1 MPLRLKSLELH
12 GYKTFASKTL
22 FEFADGITAI
32 VGPNGSGKSNFA
44 DSLRWVLGEQSASL
58 LRAKKTEDMIF
69 SGSEHRPRAG
79 MASVTITFD
88 NTVGWLPVDFS
99 EVAVTRRAYRDGH
112 NEYLLNGQT
121 VRLRD
126 INELLAQSGLS
137 ERTYTILGQGM
148 VDASLALK
156 ADERRRL
163 FEEAAGI
170 GLYRSR
176 REEALRRMEN
186 TQRNLERVLDI
197 LAELEPRLRGLE
209 RQARR
214 AQEYLQI
221 QADLKLILREWYGY
235 HWHRT
240 QKELTEVQAIAR
252 QQEVKLNE
260 ARETY
265 RNLTE
270 GFSSTRTRL
279 FDLRARLNEWHRQSA
294 GLHNQSE
301 AISRELAVL
310 EERRRA
316 QTESRASAA
325 AEQERLADEQRAAGE
340 RLEEARAE
348 FERIQAEAAEAK
360 TQEAA
365 AKTALSARQME
376 RAGVEQKLN
385 SARSQLNELN
395 GRRARHQAHL
405 NELKNRLDAQ
415 RQKLRDADVVIA
427 TAEQTFAAAEKKH
440 LAAKK
445 AREAAESAFHQAEAD
460 LTAIRHRLGELES
473 ARRTRQDERNARA
486 GEQAKLQAQLDVLEQ
501 AEKSLSGYAEGAKF
515 LLEAARQ
522 SRLGG
527 AKGALSAALD
537 VPAAYETA
545 IAAALGDA
553 FDVVVVESGS
563 SVEQALELLE
573 QATGRAVILPLERE
587 KDESRKMKD
596 EREML
601 KGDISKKNAI
611 GIASDLVKVSE
622 ELRPAV
628 ETLLGNVV
636 IVENRA
642 AAQLMRTQYPAVRFV
657 TVKGEVFRPDGVI
670 AAGREARA
678 AALGRPREK
687 RELSERLETVVADLN
702 ALLETLAGLGA
713 EILSAQKEISAREE
727 AVRAARKALNEASN
741 AEQGAALAAESA
753 RRQRDFQSGQKESL
767 QKEIRESERD
777 QTETGLL
784 LEDVEEKLGAAQDGL
799 RKLNGELAG
808 LALDDALS
816 QVNYWGARVSVSE
829 RTVNDARARQ
839 NERGQALERVKA
851 QMEAARQRQ
860 SEVEAALGALDG
872 EKARLQARE
881 RELHEQI
888 EALRAVIEP
897 AEAQLNQAEQQ
908 EAALQGQEAAAQKS
922 LANVE
927 RYNAQAQLDLGRKQ
941 EALETLKRRIEEDF
955 GLVQFEYETNVT
967 GSVPLPL
974 DGMVETLPYVTEL
987 SPELEEALTQK
998 RAQIRRMGAVNME
1011 AQQEYDS
1018 VKERYEFMTSQVADL
1033 RQAESDL
1040 RQVIAE
1046 LDDVTKKEFT
1056 KTFEAVAAEF
1066 KGIFTRLFG
1075 GGSARLVLTDPD
1087 NLTETGIDIE
1097 AKLPGRR
1104 EQGLSLLSGGER
1116 SLTAISLV
1124 FALLKVSPTPVCVM
1138 DEVDAMLDEAN
1149 VGRFRDLLDELSEHT
1164 QFIVVTHN
1172 RNTVQVADIIY
1183 GITMGRDSAS
1193 QQISLKL
1200 DEVSDEMLG
1209 RGG

>member
-69 SGSEHRPRAG
+69 SGSEHRPRSG

-240 QKELTEVQAIAR
+240 QKELTEVRAIAR
-252 QQEVKLNE
+252 QQEIKLNE

-270 GFSSTRTRL
+270 GFSSTRARL

-316 QTESRASAA
+316 QTESRANAA

-340 RLEEARAE
+340 RLDEARAD

-365 AKTALSARQME
+365 AKSALSARQME

-385 SARSQLNELN
+385 AARSQLNELN

-445 AREAAESAFHQAEAD
+445 AREAAEAAFQQAETD
-460 LTAIRHRLGELES
+460 LTAIRGRLAELES

-501 AEKSLSGYAEGAKF
+501 AEKSLSGYAEGSKF

-522 SRLGG
+522 SKLSG

-573 QATGRAVILPLERE
+573 QATGRAVILPITGNAEGR
-587 KDESRKMKD
+587 MMND

-611 GIASDLVKVSE
+611 GIASDLAKVSE

-642 AAQLMRTQYPAVRFV
+642 AARQLRTQYPAVRFV

-687 RELSERLETVVADLN
+687 RELSERLETVAADLN
-702 ALLETLAGLGA
+702 ALIEALAGLGA

-727 AVRAARKALNEASN
+727 AARAARKALNEASN

-784 LEDVEEKLGAAQDGL
+784 LEDVEENLGAAQDAL
-799 RKLNGELAG
+799 RKLNGEMAG
-808 LALDDALS
+808 LALDEALS

-839 NERGQALERVKA
+839 NERGQALERVKS
-851 QMEAARQRQ
+851 QIEAARRREG
-860 SEVEAALGALDG
+860 EVEAALGALEG
-872 EKARLQARE
+872 EKSRLHE
-881 RELHEQI
+881 RGAELHGQI
-888 EALRAVIEP
+888 EALRVVIEP

-908 EAALQGQEAAAQKS
+908 EAALQEQEAAAQKS

-955 GLVQFEYETNVT
+955 GLVQFEYETSVT

-974 DGMVETLPYVTEL
+974 GEMVETLPYVTEL
-987 SPELEEALTQK
+987 SPELEDALSQK

-1046 LDDVTKKEFT
+1046 LDEVTKKEFT
-1056 KTFEAVAAEF
+1056 RTFEAVAAEF

-1075 GGSARLVLTDPD
+1075 GGSARLILTDPD

>member
-88 NTVGWLPVDFS
+88 NSTGWLPVDFS

-170 GLYRSR
+170 GLYRAR

-235 HWHRT
+235 HWHRA
-240 QKELTEVQAIAR
+240 QKELTEAQAIAR
-252 QQEVKLNE
+252 QQEARLNE

-265 RNLTE
+265 RSLTE
-270 GFSSTRTRL
+270 GFSSTRARL

-301 AISRELAVL
+301 SISRELAVL

-316 QTESRASAA
+316 LTESRANAA

-348 FERIQAEAAEAK
+348 FGRIQAEAAEAK

-365 AKTALSARQME
+365 AKAALSARQME

-385 SARSQLNELN
+385 AARNQLNELN
-395 GRRARHQAHL
+395 GRRARHQARLH
-405 NELKNRLDAQ
+405 ELKTRLDSQ

-445 AREAAESAFHQAEAD
+445 ARETAESALQQAEAD
-460 LTAIRHRLGELES
+460 LTATRQRLAELES

-501 AEKSLSGYAEGAKF
+501 AERSLSGYADGAKF

-522 SRLGG
+522 SKLGG
-527 AKGALSAALD
+527 AKGALSAALE

-587 KDESRKMKD
+587 KDESGKMKD

-601 KGDISKKNAI
+601 KGDISKNVI
-611 GIASDLVKVSE
+611 GVAADLVKVSE

-628 ETLLGNVV
+628 DALLGNVF

-642 AAQLMRTQYPAVRFV
+642 VAQSLRAKYPAARFV

-678 AALGRPREK
+678 AALRRPREK
-687 RELSERLETVVADLN
+687 RELTERLEQVAGQLN
-702 ALLETLAGLGA
+702 ALIETLNGLGA
-713 EILSAQKEISAREE
+713 EILAAQKEISAREE
-727 AVRAARKALNEASN
+727 ALRAARKALNEAAN
-741 AEQGAALAAESA
+741 VERETALAAESA
-753 RRQRDFQSGQKESL
+753 RRQRDFQSGQKETL

-784 LEDVEEKLGAAQDGL
+784 LEDVEEKLGAAQDAL

-808 LALDDALS
+808 LNLDEALS

-829 RTVNDARARQ
+829 RTVSDARARQ
-839 NERGQALERVKA
+839 NERGQALERVKS
-851 QMEAARQRQ
+851 QLEAARRREGEVQ
-860 SEVEAALGALDG
+860 SALEALEG
-872 EKARLQARE
+872 EKTRLQARE
-881 RELHEQI
+881 QELHEQI
-888 EALRAVIEP
+888 EALRVLIEP

-908 EAALQGQEAAAQKS
+908 EATLQEQEAAAQKS

-927 RYNAQAQLDLGRKQ
+927 RYNAQAQLELGRKQ
-941 EALETLKRRIEEDF
+941 EALEALRRRIEEDF

-967 GSVPLPL
+967 GAVPLPL
-974 DGMVETLPYVTEL
+974 GEMVETLPYVTEL
-987 SPELEEALTQK
+987 SPELEEALSQK

-1018 VKERYEFMTSQVADL
+1018 VKERYEFMTTQVADL
-1033 RQAESDL
+1033 KQAEADL

-1046 LDDVTKKEFT
+1046 LDEVTKKEFT

-1066 KGIFTRLFG
+1066 KAIFTRLFG

-1149 VGRFRDLLDELSEHT
+1149 VGRFRDLLDELSQHT

>member
-88 NTVGWLPVDFS
+88 NTSGWLPVDFS
-99 EVAVTRRAYRDGH
+99 EVAVTRRAYRDGR

-197 LAELEPRLRGLE
+197 LSELEPRLRGLE

-235 HWHRT
+235 HWHRA
-240 QKELTEVQAIAR
+240 QKELTESQTIAR
-252 QQEVKLNE
+252 QQEVRLNE

-265 RNLTE
+265 HSLTE
-270 GFSSTRTRL
+270 GFSSTRARL

-316 QTESRASAA
+316 LTESRTNAA
-325 AEQERLADEQRAAGE
+325 AEQQRLADEQRAAAE
-340 RLEEARAE
+340 RLEEAQAE
-348 FERIQAEAAEAK
+348 LERIQAEAAEAK
-360 TQEAA
+360 SQEAA
-365 AKTALSARQME
+365 AKAALAARQME
-376 RAGVEQKLN
+376 RAAIEQKLN
-385 SARSQLNELN
+385 TARSHLNDLN

-415 RQKLRDADVVIA
+415 RQKLREADVVIA
-427 TAEQTFAAAEKKH
+427 AAEQTFAAAEHKH
-440 LAAKK
+440 LAAKQ
-445 AREAAESAFHQAEAD
+445 AREAAESALQQAEAG
-460 LTAIRHRLGELES
+460 LTAMRQRLAELES
-473 ARRTRQDERNARA
+473 ARRTHQDERSAKA
-486 GEQAKLQAQLDVLEQ
+486 GEQAKLRARLDVLEQ
-501 AEKSLSGYAEGAKF
+501 AEQSLSGYAEGAKF

-522 SRLGG
+522 SKLSG
-527 AKGALSAALD
+527 AKGALAAVLD

-553 FDVVVVESGS
+553 FDVVLVESGS

-573 QATGRAVILPLERE
+573 QASGRAVLLPITGNTKGRMLN
-587 KDESRKMKD
+587 DA
-596 EREML
+596 REML
-601 KGDISKKNAI
+601 KGDLPQSVI
-611 GIASDLVKVSE
+611 GIAADLVKVSE

-628 ETLLGNVV
+628 QALLGNTVL
-636 IVENRA
+636 VENRA
-642 AAQLMRTQYPAVRFV
+642 VAQALREQYPAVRLV

-678 AALGRPREK
+678 VALARPREK
-687 RELSERLETVVADLN
+687 RELKERLEEVTAALN
-702 ALLETLAGLGA
+702 ALIETLAGLGE
-713 EILSAQKEISAREE
+713 EIALAQKEIAAREE
-727 AVRAARKALNEASN
+727 AVRLARKALNEAAR
-741 AEQGAALAAESA
+741 AEQGALLAVESA
-753 RRQRDFQSGQKESL
+753 RRQRDFQSGQKQTL

-784 LEDVEEKLGAAQDGL
+784 LEDVEDKLGAAQDVL

-808 LALDDALS
+808 LGLDEALA

-839 NERGQALERVKA
+839 NERVQTLERVKA
-851 QMEAARQRQ
+851 QIESAGRRER
-860 SEVEAALGALDG
+860 EVEAALQALED
-872 EKARLQARE
+872 ETLRLQTRE
-881 RELHEQI
+881 RALHEQI
-888 EALRAVIEP
+888 EALRMQIEP
-897 AEAQLNQAEQQ
+897 AEAQLAQAEQQ
-908 EAALQGQEAAAQKS
+908 EAALQEQEAAAQKS

-927 RYNAQAQLDLGRKQ
+927 RYHAQAQLDLARKQ

-967 GSVPLPL
+967 GAVPLPL

-987 SPELEEALTQK
+987 SPELEEALSQK

-1018 VKERYEFMTSQVADL
+1018 VRERYEFMTSQVADL

-1046 LDDVTKKEFT
+1046 LDEVTKKEFT
-1056 KTFEAVAAEF
+1056 RTFEAVAAEF
-1066 KGIFTRLFG
+1066 RSIFTRLFG
-1075 GGSARLVLTDPD
+1075 GGSARLILTDPD

-1172 RNTVQVADIIY
+1172 RNTVQAADVIY

-1200 DEVSDEMLG
+1200 DEVNDEMLG
-1209 RGG
+1209 R

>member
-88 NTVGWLPVDFS
+88 NTSGWLPVDFS
-99 EVAVTRRAYRDGH
+99 EVAVTRRAYRDGR

-197 LAELEPRLRGLE
+197 LSELEPRLRGLE

-214 AQEYLQI
+214 AQEYLQL

-235 HWHRT
+235 HWHRA
-240 QKELTEVQAIAR
+240 QKELTESQTIAR
-252 QQEVKLNE
+252 QQEARLNE

-265 RNLTE
+265 HSLTE
-270 GFSSTRTRL
+270 GFSSTRARL

-316 QTESRASAA
+316 LTESRTNVA
-325 AEQERLADEQRAAGE
+325 AEQQRLADEQRAAAE
-340 RLEEARAE
+340 RLEEAQAE
-348 FERIQAEAAEAK
+348 LERIQAEAAEAK
-360 TQEAA
+360 NQEAA
-365 AKTALSARQME
+365 AKAALSARQME
-376 RAGVEQKLN
+376 RAVIEQKLN
-385 SARSQLNELN
+385 TARSHLNDLN

-415 RQKLRDADVVIA
+415 RQKLREADVVIA
-427 TAEQTFAAAEKKH
+427 AAEQTFAAAEHKH
-440 LAAKK
+440 LAAKQ
-445 AREAAESAFHQAEAD
+445 AREAAESALQQAEAG
-460 LTAIRHRLGELES
+460 LTAMRQRLAELES
-473 ARRTRQDERNARA
+473 ARRTHQDERSAKA
-486 GEQAKLQAQLDVLEQ
+486 GEQAKLRARLDVLEQ
-501 AEKSLSGYAEGAKF
+501 AEQSLSGYAEGAKF

-522 SRLGG
+522 SKLSG
-527 AKGALSAALD
+527 AKGALAAALD

-553 FDVVVVESGS
+553 FDVVLVESGS

-573 QATGRAVILPLERE
+573 QASGRAVLLPITGNTKGRMLN
-587 KDESRKMKD
+587 DA
-596 EREML
+596 REML
-601 KGDISKKNAI
+601 KGDLPQSVI
-611 GIASDLVKVSE
+611 GIAADLVKVSE
-622 ELRPAV
+622 ELWPAV
-628 ETLLGNVV
+628 QALLGNTVL
-636 IVENRA
+636 VENRA
-642 AAQLMRTQYPAVRFV
+642 VAQALREQYPAVRLV

-678 AALGRPREK
+678 AALARPREK
-687 RELSERLETVVADLN
+687 RELKERLEEVTAALN
-702 ALLETLAGLGA
+702 ALIETLARLGE
-713 EILSAQKEISAREE
+713 EIALAQKEIAAREE
-727 AVRAARKALNEASN
+727 AVRLARKALNDA
-741 AEQGAALAAESA
+741 ARVEQSALLAVESA
-753 RRQRDFQSGQKESL
+753 RRQRDFQSGQKQTL
-767 QKEIRESERD
+767 QKEIRQSERD
-777 QTETGLL
+777 QTETELL
-784 LEDVEEKLGAAQDGL
+784 LEEVQDKLGAAQDEL
-799 RKLNGELAG
+799 RKLNGELARLG
-808 LALDDALS
+808 LDEALA

-839 NERGQALERVKA
+839 NERAQALERVKA
-851 QMEAARQRQ
+851 QIESARRR
-860 SEVEAALGALDG
+860 EREIEAALQALED
-872 EKARLQARE
+872 ETLRLQTRE
-881 RELHEQI
+881 RALHEQI
-888 EALRAVIEP
+888 EALRMQIEP
-897 AEAQLNQAEQQ
+897 AEAQLAQAEQQ
-908 EAALQGQEAAAQKS
+908 EAALQEQEAAAQKS

-927 RYNAQAQLDLGRKQ
+927 RYHAQAQLDLARKQ

-967 GSVPLPL
+967 GAVPLPL

-987 SPELEEALTQK
+987 SPELEEALSQK

-1011 AQQEYDS
+1011 AQREYDS
-1018 VKERYEFMTSQVADL
+1018 VRERYEFMTSQVADL

-1046 LDDVTKKEFT
+1046 LDEVTKKEFT
-1056 KTFEAVAAEF
+1056 RTFEAVAAEF
-1066 KGIFTRLFG
+1066 RSIFTRLFG
-1075 GGSARLVLTDPD
+1075 GGSARLILTDPD

-1172 RNTVQVADIIY
+1172 RNTVQAADVIY

-1200 DEVSDEMLG
+1200 DEVNDEMLG
-1209 RGG
+1209 R

>member
-12 GYKTFASKTL
+12 GYKTFASKTM

-252 QQEVKLNE
+252 QQEVRLNE

-265 RNLTE
+265 RSLTE
-270 GFSSTRTRL
+270 GFSSTRARL

-316 QTESRASAA
+316 LTESRANAA

-365 AKTALSARQME
+365 AKAALSSRQLE

-385 SARSQLNELN
+385 SARNQLNELN

-445 AREAAESAFHQAEAD
+445 AREAAEAAFQQAEAD
-460 LTAIRHRLGELES
+460 LTAIRQRLAELES

-522 SRLGG
+522 SKLSG

-573 QATGRAVILPLERE
+573 QATGRAVILPLERSALNVE
-587 KDESRKMKD
+587 RSTFNGES
-596 EREML
+596 
-601 KGDISKKNAI
+601 GVI
-611 GIASDLVKVSE
+611 GRASEIVKVSE

-628 ETLLGNVV
+628 ETLLGNTVL
-636 IVENRA
+636 VENRA
-642 AAQLMRTQYPAVRFV
+642 VAQALRLKYPAARFV

-702 ALLETLAGLGA
+702 ALIETLAGLGA
-713 EILSAQKEISAREE
+713 EILAAQKEISAREE
-727 AVRAARKALNEASN
+727 ALRAARKALNEASN
-741 AEQGAALAAESA
+741 AEQGAALAVESA

-784 LEDVEEKLGAAQDGL
+784 LEDVEDKLGAAQDAL

-808 LALDDALS
+808 LALDEALS

-839 NERGQALERVKA
+839 HERGQALERVKA
-851 QMEAARQRQ
+851 QMQAARQREG
-860 SEVEAALGALDG
+860 EVDAALGALEAD
-872 EKARLQARE
+872 KARLHARE
-881 RELHEQI
+881 AELHGQI
-888 EALRAVIEP
+888 EALRVVIEP

-908 EAALQGQEAAAQKS
+908 EATLQEQEAAAQKS

-955 GLVQFEYETNVT
+955 GLVQFEYETSVT

-987 SPELEEALTQK
+987 SPELEEALSQK

-1018 VKERYEFMTSQVADL
+1018 VKERYDFMTSQVADL
-1033 RQAESDL
+1033 RQAEADL

-1046 LDDVTKKEFT
+1046 LDEVTKKEFT
-1056 KTFEAVAAEF
+1056 RTFEAVAAEF

-1075 GGSARLVLTDPD
+1075 GGSARLILTDPD

>member
-69 SGSEHRPRAG
+69 SGSEQRPRAG

-88 NTVGWLPVDFS
+88 NSTGWLPVDFS

-235 HWHRT
+235 HWHRA

-252 QQEVKLNE
+252 QQEAKLNE

-270 GFSSTRTRL
+270 GFSSTRARL

-310 EERRRA
+310 EERRRSLN
-316 QTESRASAA
+316 ESRATAA
-325 AEQERLADEQRAAGE
+325 AEQQRLADEQRAASE

-348 FERIQAEAAEAK
+348 LERIQAEAAEAK
-360 TQEAA
+360 NQEAA
-365 AKTALSARQME
+365 AKAALAARQME

-385 SARSQLNELN
+385 AARNQLNELN
-395 GRRARHQAHL
+395 GRRARHQARLH
-405 NELKNRLDAQ
+405 ELKTRLDAQ

-440 LAAKK
+440 LAAQK
-445 AREAAESAFHQAEAD
+445 AREGAESVLQQAEAD
-460 LTAIRHRLGELES
+460 LTATRHRLSELES
-473 ARRTRQDERNARA
+473 ARRALQDERNAKA
-486 GEQAKLQAQLDVLEQ
+486 GEQTKLQARLDVLEQ
-501 AEKSLSGYAEGAKF
+501 AEKSLSGYAEGARF

-522 SRLGG
+522 SKLGG

-573 QATGRAVILPLERE
+573 QAAGRAVILPITGNAQGRSLP
-587 KDESRKMKD
+587 D

-601 KGDISKKNAI
+601 KGDLSKNVI
-611 GIASDLVKVSE
+611 GFASDLVKVSE

-628 ETLLGNVV
+628 EALLGNTVL
-636 IVENRA
+636 VENRA
-642 AAQLMRTQYPAVRFV
+642 VAQSLRAKYPAARFV

-670 AAGREARA
+670 AAGRETRA
-678 AALGRPREK
+678 AALSRPREK
-687 RELSERLETVVADLN
+687 RELSERLEQAVGQLN
-702 ALLETLAGLGA
+702 ALMETLNGLNA
-713 EILSAQKEISAREE
+713 EISAAQKEISAREE
-727 AVRAARKALNEASN
+727 ALRAARKALNEVLN
-741 AEQGAALAAESA
+741 AEREAALAAESA
-753 RRQRDFQSGQKESL
+753 RRQRDFQSGQKETL

-784 LEDVEEKLGAAQDGL
+784 LEDVEEKLGAAQEAL

-808 LALDDALS
+808 LGLDEALS

-839 NERGQALERVKA
+839 NERGQALERVKS
-851 QMEAARQRQ
+851 QLEAARRREG
-860 SEVEAALGALDG
+860 EVDLALEALEG
-872 EKARLQARE
+872 EKSRLQARE

-888 EALRAVIEP
+888 EALRALIEP

-908 EAALQGQEAAAQKS
+908 EASLQEQEAAAQKS

-967 GSVPLPL
+967 GAVPLPL
-974 DGMVETLPYVTEL
+974 GEMVETLPYVTEL
-987 SPELEEALTQK
+987 SAELEEALSQK

-1018 VKERYEFMTSQVADL
+1018 VKERYEFMTTQVADL
-1033 RQAESDL
+1033 RQAEADL

-1046 LDDVTKKEFT
+1046 LDEVTKKEFT

-1066 KGIFTRLFG
+1066 KAIFTRLFG
-1075 GGSARLVLTDPD
+1075 GGSARLILTDPD

-1149 VGRFRDLLDELSEHT
+1149 VGRFRDLLDELSQHT

-1172 RNTVQVADIIY
+1172 RNTVQVADVIY

-1193 QQISLKL
+1193 QQISLRL

>member
-22 FEFADGITAI
+22 FEFASGITAI

-79 MASVTITFD
+79 MASVTVTFD
-88 NTVGWLPVDFS
+88 NAAGWLPVDFS
-99 EVAVTRRAYRDGH
+99 EVAVTRRAYRDGR

-121 VRLRD
+121 ARLRD

-235 HWHRT
+235 HWHRA
-240 QKELTEVQAIAR
+240 QKELTEAQVIAR
-252 QQEVKLNE
+252 QHEQRLQE
-260 ARETY
+260 ARKNY
-265 RNLTE
+265 QGLTE
-270 GFSSTRTRL
+270 GFSNTRARL
-279 FDLRARLNEWHRQSA
+279 FELRARLNEWRKQSA
-294 GLHNQSE
+294 GLRSQGE
-301 AISRELAVL
+301 VISRDLAVL

-316 QTESRASAA
+316 FTESRANAA
-325 AEQERLADEQRAAGE
+325 AEQERLADEQRAAHE
-340 RLEEARAE
+340 RLDEARAE
-348 FERIQAEAAEAK
+348 FERIRAEAAEAQA
-360 TQEAA
+360 QESA
-365 AKTALSARQME
+365 AKSVLSARQLE
-376 RAGVEQKLN
+376 RAAVEQKLN
-385 SARSQLNELN
+385 AARNQLNELN
-395 GRRARHQAHL
+395 GRRARHQARL

-415 RQKLRDADVVIA
+415 RQKLRDSDVVIA
-427 TAEQTFAAAEKKH
+427 TAEQAFAAAEKKS
-440 LAAKK
+440 LSAKK
-445 AREAAESAFHQAEAD
+445 AREAAEAAFHQAEAD
-460 LTAIRHRLGELES
+460 VAAGRHRLGELES
-473 ARRTRQDERNARA
+473 ARRIRQDERNARA

-501 AEKSLSGYAEGAKF
+501 AERSLAGYAEGAKF

-522 SRLGG
+522 SKLGG
-527 AKGALSAALD
+527 AKGALSAALE

-553 FDVVVVESGS
+553 FDVVVVEPGS

-573 QATGRAVILPLERE
+573 QAAGRAVILPITGNVEGRTMNAE
-587 KDESRKMKD
+587 WETIR
-596 EREML
+596 
-601 KGDISKKNAI
+601 GDISKKEGFVGWA
-611 GIASDLVKVSE
+611 GEVLKVKD
-622 ELRPAV
+622 ELKPAV
-628 ETLLGNVV
+628 NALLGSAAL
-636 IVENRA
+636 VENRA
-642 AAQLMRTQYPAVRFV
+642 VAQSLRVKYPLLRIV
-657 TVKGEVFRPDGVI
+657 TLKGEVFRPDGVI

-678 AALGRPREK
+678 AALSRPREK
-687 RELSERLETVVADLN
+687 RELTERLEKAAAGLN
-702 ALLETLAGLGA
+702 ALNETLNGLGA
-713 EILSAQKEISAREE
+713 EILSAQKEIAAREE
-727 AVRAARKALNEASN
+727 AARAARKSLNEATN
-741 AEQGAALAAESA
+741 AEQQASLAAESA
-753 RRQRDFQSGQKESL
+753 RRQRDFQGGQKETL
-767 QKEIRESERD
+767 QKEIRDSERD

-784 LEDVEEKLGAAQDGL
+784 LEDVEEKLGAAQDAL

-808 LALDDALS
+808 LGLDDALS

-839 NERGQALERVKA
+839 EERGQALGRA
-851 QMEAARQRQ
+851 GSQIEAARRREA
-860 SEVEAALGALDG
+860 EVELALAALEAD
-872 EKARLQARE
+872 KARLQARE
-881 RELHEQI
+881 KELDEQS
-888 EALRAVIEP
+888 EALRVVVEP
-897 AEAQLNQAEQQ
+897 AEAQLQQAEQH
-908 EAALQGQEAAAQKS
+908 EAALQEQEAAGQRS

-927 RYNAQAQLDLGRKQ
+927 RYNAQAQLDLSRKQ

-955 GLVQFEYETNVT
+955 GLVQFEYEASVT

-974 DGMVETLPYVTEL
+974 GDMVETLPLVTTL

-1046 LDDVTKKEFT
+1046 LDEVTKKEFT
-1056 KTFEAVAAEF
+1056 KTFEAVAVEF

-1075 GGSARLVLTDPD
+1075 GGSARLALTDPN

-1149 VGRFRDLLDELSEHT
+1149 VGRFRDLLDELSERT

-1172 RNTVQVADIIY
+1172 RNTVQVADVIY
-1183 GITMGRDSAS
+1183 GITMGRDSSS

>member
-12 GYKTFASKTL
+12 GYKTFASKTM

-69 SGSEHRPRAG
+69 SGSEHRPRSG

-176 REEALRRMEN
+176 REEALRRMET

-197 LAELEPRLRGLE
+197 LAELEPRLRSLE
-209 RQARR
+209 RQSRR

-221 QADLKLILREWYGY
+221 QADLKLVLREWYGY
-235 HWHRT
+235 HWHRS

-252 QQEVKLNE
+252 QQEGKLNE

-265 RNLTE
+265 RGLTE

-316 QTESRASAA
+316 LTESRANAA
-325 AEQERLADEQRAAGE
+325 VEQGRLADEQRAAGE
-340 RLEEARAE
+340 RVEEARAE
-348 FERIQAEAAEAK
+348 LERIQAEAADAK

-365 AKTALSARQME
+365 AKAALSARQLE

-385 SARSQLNELN
+385 AARSQLNEWN
-395 GRRARHQAHL
+395 SRRARHQAHL

-427 TAEQTFAAAEKKH
+427 TAEQTFSAAEKKH

-445 AREAAESAFHQAEAD
+445 AREGAEAAFHQAEAD
-460 LTAIRHRLGELES
+460 LTAIRQQLSELES
-473 ARRTRQDERNARA
+473 ARRARQDERNAKA
-486 GEQAKLQAQLDVLEQ
+486 GEQTRLQAQLDVLEQ
-501 AEKSLSGYAEGAKF
+501 AEKSLSGYADGARF

-522 SRLGG
+522 SKLSGS
-527 AKGALSAALD
+527 KGALSTALD

-553 FDVVVVESGS
+553 FDVVVVESGQG
-563 SVEQALELLE
+563 VEQALELLE
-573 QATGRAVILPLERE
+573 QATGRAVILPLER
-587 KDESRKMKD
+587 SMLNV
-596 EREML
+596 ERLTFNGEA
-601 KGDISKKNAI
+601 GVI
-611 GIASDLVKVSE
+611 GRASEVVKVPDD
-622 ELRPAV
+622 LRPAV
-628 ETLLGNVV
+628 DALLGNVV

-657 TVKGEVFRPDGVI
+657 TLKGEVFRPDGVI

-678 AALGRPREK
+678 SALGRPREK
-687 RELSERLETVVADLN
+687 RELTERLEKAVAELN
-702 ALLETLAGLGA
+702 NLIETLGGLAA
-713 EILSAQKEISAREE
+713 EIAAAQKEIAAREE
-727 AVRAARKALNEASN
+727 TLRATRKALNEATS

-784 LEDVEEKLGAAQDGL
+784 LEDVDEKLGAAQDAL
-799 RKLNGELAG
+799 RKLNGEMAG
-808 LALDDALS
+808 LALDELLA
-816 QVNYWGARVSVSE
+816 QVNYWSARVSVSE
-829 RTVNDARARQ
+829 RTVSDARARQ
-839 NERGQALERVKA
+839 NDRQQALDRLSTQIQNGKRRAGEI
-851 QMEAARQRQ
+851 EAAFGQ
-860 SEVEAALGALDG
+860 SDG
-872 EKARLQARE
+872 EKTRLQGQE
-881 RELHEQI
+881 KELHEQI
-888 EALRAVIEP
+888 ETLRVLIDP
-897 AEAQLNQAEQQ
+897 AEAQLEQAEQQ
-908 EAALQGQEAAAQKS
+908 EATLQEQEAAAQKS

-955 GLVQFEYETNVT
+955 GLVQFEYETSVT

-974 DGMVETLPYVTEL
+974 GDMVETLPFVTEL
-987 SPELEEALTQK
+987 SPELEEALSQK

-1011 AQQEYDS
+1011 AQQEFES
-1018 VKERYEFMTSQVADL
+1018 VKERYEFMTSQVQDL
-1033 RQAESDL
+1033 KQAESDL

-1046 LDDVTKKEFT
+1046 LDEVTKKEFT
-1056 KTFEAVAAEF
+1056 RTFEAVAAEF

-1075 GGSARLVLTDPD
+1075 GGSARLVLTDPE
-1087 NLTETGIDIE
+1087 NVTETGIDIE

-1149 VGRFRDLLDELSEHT
+1149 VGRFRDLLDELSQQT

-1172 RNTVQVADIIY
+1172 RNTVQVADVIY

-1209 RGG
+1209 RNG

>member
-88 NTVGWLPVDFS
+88 NTSGWLPVDFS
-99 EVAVTRRAYRDGH
+99 EVAVTRRAYRDGR

-197 LAELEPRLRGLE
+197 LSELEPRLRGLE

-235 HWHRT
+235 HWHRA
-240 QKELTEVQAIAR
+240 QKELTESQTIAR
-252 QQEVKLNE
+252 QQEARLNE

-265 RNLTE
+265 HSLTE
-270 GFSSTRTRL
+270 GFSSTRARL

-316 QTESRASAA
+316 LTESRTNAA
-325 AEQERLADEQRAAGE
+325 AEQQRLADEQRAAAE
-340 RLEEARAE
+340 RLEEAQAE
-348 FERIQAEAAEAK
+348 LERIQAEAAEAK
-360 TQEAA
+360 SQEAA
-365 AKTALSARQME
+365 AKAALSARQME
-376 RAGVEQKLN
+376 RAAIEQKLN
-385 SARSQLNELN
+385 TARSHLNDLN

-415 RQKLRDADVVIA
+415 RQKLREADVVIA
-427 TAEQTFAAAEKKH
+427 AAEQTFAAAEHKH
-440 LAAKK
+440 LAAKQ
-445 AREAAESAFHQAEAD
+445 AREAAESALQQAEAG
-460 LTAIRHRLGELES
+460 LTAMRQRLAELES
-473 ARRTRQDERNARA
+473 ARRTHQDERSAKA
-486 GEQAKLQAQLDVLEQ
+486 GEQAKLRARLDVLEQ
-501 AEKSLSGYAEGAKF
+501 AEQSLSGYAEGAKF

-522 SRLGG
+522 SKLSG
-527 AKGALSAALD
+527 AKGALAAVLD

-553 FDVVVVESGS
+553 FDVVLVESGS

-573 QATGRAVILPLERE
+573 QASGRAVLLPITGNTKGRMLN
-587 KDESRKMKD
+587 DA
-596 EREML
+596 REML
-601 KGDISKKNAI
+601 KGDLPQSVI
-611 GIASDLVKVSE
+611 GIAADLVKVSE

-628 ETLLGNVV
+628 QALLGNTVL
-636 IVENRA
+636 VENRA
-642 AAQLMRTQYPAVRFV
+642 VAQALREQYPAVRLV

-678 AALGRPREK
+678 VALARPREK
-687 RELSERLETVVADLN
+687 RELKERLEEVTAALN
-702 ALLETLAGLGA
+702 ALIETLAGLGE
-713 EILSAQKEISAREE
+713 EIALAQKEIAAREE
-727 AVRAARKALNEASN
+727 AVRLARKALNEAAR
-741 AEQGAALAAESA
+741 AEQGALLAVESA
-753 RRQRDFQSGQKESL
+753 RRQRDFQSGQKQTL

-784 LEDVEEKLGAAQDGL
+784 LEDVEDKLGAAQDVL

-808 LALDDALS
+808 LGLDEALA

-839 NERGQALERVKA
+839 NERVQTLERVKA
-851 QMEAARQRQ
+851 QIESAGRRER
-860 SEVEAALGALDG
+860 EVEAALQALED
-872 EKARLQARE
+872 ETLRLQTRE
-881 RELHEQI
+881 RALHEQI
-888 EALRAVIEP
+888 EALRMQIEP
-897 AEAQLNQAEQQ
+897 AEAQLAQAEQQ
-908 EAALQGQEAAAQKS
+908 EAALQEQEAAAQKS

-927 RYNAQAQLDLGRKQ
+927 RYHAQAQLDLARKQ

-967 GSVPLPL
+967 GAVPLPL

-987 SPELEEALTQK
+987 SPELEEALSQK

-1018 VKERYEFMTSQVADL
+1018 VRERYEFMTSQVADL

-1046 LDDVTKKEFT
+1046 LDEVTKKEFT
-1056 KTFEAVAAEF
+1056 RTFEAVAAEF
-1066 KGIFTRLFG
+1066 RSIFTRLFG
-1075 GGSARLVLTDPD
+1075 GGSARLILTDPD

-1172 RNTVQVADIIY
+1172 RNTVQAADVIY

-1200 DEVSDEMLG
+1200 DEVNDEMLG
-1209 RGG
+1209 R

>member
-12 GYKTFASKTL
+12 GYKTFASRTL

-69 SGSEHRPRAG
+69 AGSEHRPRAG

-88 NTVGWLPVDFS
+88 NTTGWLPVDFS
-99 EVAVTRRAYRDGH
+99 EVAITRRAYRDGR

-156 ADERRRL
+156 AEERRRL

-170 GLYRSR
+170 GLYRAR
-176 REEALRRMEN
+176 REEALRRLET

-214 AQEYLQI
+214 AQEYQQV

-235 HWHRT
+235 HWHRA
-240 QKELTEVQAIAR
+240 QKEWTEAQAFAR
-252 QQEVKLNE
+252 QQEAKLHE

-265 RNLTE
+265 RALTE
-270 GFSSTRTRL
+270 GFATTRARL
-279 FDLRARLNEWHRQSA
+279 FDLRAQLNEWHRQSA
-294 GLHNQSE
+294 GLHQRRE

-316 QTESRASAA
+316 LTESRAQST
-325 AEQERLADEQRAAGE
+325 AEQERLNDEQRAAAE
-340 RLEEARAE
+340 RLEEARTDL
-348 FERIQAEAAEAK
+348 ERIQAEAAEARA
-360 TQEAA
+360 QESA
-365 AKTALSARQME
+365 AKAALSARQME
-376 RAGVEQKLN
+376 RAAVEQKLN
-385 SARSQLNELN
+385 AARNQLNELN
-395 GRRARHQAHL
+395 GRRARHQARLH
-405 NELKNRLDAQ
+405 ELKNRADSL

-427 TAEQTFAAAEKKH
+427 TAEQTFASAEKKH
-440 LAAKK
+440 LAAQK
-445 AREAAESAFHQAEAD
+445 ARQQAETAVQEAETALSAARQQLTELEAA
-460 LTAIRHRLGELES
+460 
-473 ARRTRQDERNARA
+473 RRAKQDERNLKA
-486 GEQAKLQAQLDVLEQ
+486 GEQAKLQARLDVLEQ
-501 AEKSLSGYAEGAKF
+501 AEKSFSGYAEGARF
-515 LLEAARQ
+515 LLEAARTTGWQ
-522 SRLGG
+522 G
-527 AKGALSAALD
+527 AKGALSAMMD

-545 IAAALGDA
+545 LAAALGDA
-553 FDVVVVESGS
+553 FDVVLVESGL
-563 SVEQALELLE
+563 SVERALEFLE
-573 QATGRAVILPLERE
+573 QATGRAVILPITDDDEARSQRAQRE
-587 KDESRKMKD
+587 ALR
-596 EREML
+596 
-601 KGDISKKNAI
+601 GDLSPKII
-611 GIASDLVKVSE
+611 GFGADLVQVAE
-622 ELRPAV
+622 DIRPAV
-628 ETLLGNVV
+628 EALLGDVAV
-636 IVENRA
+636 VENRA
-642 AAQLMRTQYPAVRFV
+642 VAQALRREYPQIRFV
-657 TVKGEVFRPDGVI
+657 TLKGEVFRPNGLI
-670 AAGREARA
+670 AAGRETRA

-687 RELSERLETVVADLN
+687 RELSERLAQTVEALN
-702 ALLETLAGLGA
+702 ALAERLNGLNADLAA
-713 EILSAQKEISAREE
+713 TQKEIAAREE
-727 AVRAARKALNEASN
+727 ALRKARKVLNEAVQ
-741 AEQGAALAAESA
+741 AEREASLAVESA
-753 RRQRDFQSGQKESL
+753 RRQRDFQAGQKETL
-767 QKEIRESERD
+767 HKELREAERE

-784 LEDVEEKLGAAQDGL
+784 LEDVEERLGAAQETL

-808 LALDDALS
+808 LSLEEMLS

-829 RTVNDARARQ
+829 RTVNDARTRL
-839 NERGQALERVKA
+839 NERTQAMERVKA
-851 QMEAARQRQ
+851 QIEAARRREA
-860 SEVEAALGALDG
+860 EVQAALVNLEA
-872 EKARLQARE
+872 EKARLQADE
-881 RELHEQI
+881 RVLHEQI
-888 EALRAVIEP
+888 ETLRAQIEP
-897 AEAQLNQAEQQ
+897 AEAQLTQAEQE
-908 EAALQGQEAAAQKS
+908 EAALQERETAAQKS

-927 RYNAQAQLDLGRKQ
+927 RFNAQAQLELGRRQ
-941 EALETLKRRIEEDF
+941 ESLETLRRRIEEDF
-955 GLVQFEYETNVT
+955 GLVQFEYETSVT
-967 GSVPLPL
+967 GAVPLPL
-974 DGMVETLPYVTEL
+974 GEMVETLPYVTEL
-987 SPELEEALTQK
+987 APELEEALAQK

-1011 AQQEYDS
+1011 AQQEYES
-1018 VKERYEFMTSQVADL
+1018 VKERYDFMTSQVADL
-1033 RQAESDL
+1033 RQAEADL

-1046 LDDVTKKEFT
+1046 LDEVTKKEFT
-1056 KTFEAVAAEF
+1056 RTFEAVAAEF
-1066 KGIFTRLFG
+1066 RHIFTRLFG

-1097 AKLPGRR
+1097 ARLPGRR

-1172 RNTVQVADIIY
+1172 RNTVQVADVIY

-1193 QQISLKL
+1193 QQISLRL

-1209 RGG
+1209 R